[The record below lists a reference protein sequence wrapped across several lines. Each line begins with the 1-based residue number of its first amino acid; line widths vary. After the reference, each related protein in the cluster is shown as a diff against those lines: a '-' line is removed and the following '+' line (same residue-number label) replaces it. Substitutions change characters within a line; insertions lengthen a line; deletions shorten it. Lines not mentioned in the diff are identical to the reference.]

1 MIGDS
6 FRTGETID
14 ETLHKQWKG
23 NDGSFF
29 ALLRFAKRL
38 SLLRKLSVRAQ
49 RSEFAPKILVYRYC
63 EERLHP

>member
-29 ALLRFAKRL
+29 ALRRFAKRL

-49 RSEFAPKILVYRYC
+49 RSEFSHEILRLRYC
-63 EERLHP
+63 DSISAV